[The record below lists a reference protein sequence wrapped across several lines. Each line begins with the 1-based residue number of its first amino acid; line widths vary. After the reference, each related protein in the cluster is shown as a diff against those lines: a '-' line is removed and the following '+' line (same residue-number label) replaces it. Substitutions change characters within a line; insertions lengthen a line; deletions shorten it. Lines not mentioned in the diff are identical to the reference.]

1 MKQTKMTNSEIIAY
15 ALAPLAPIDCEHD
28 DVMTADTTAVA
39 ILKGMSE
46 KQFMILP
53 HAELATY
60 AQRKG
65 EDYDRWLKGMR
76 RMRRGLIEQ
85 HPDYDYD
92 R

>member
-1 MKQTKMTNSEIIAY
+1 
-15 ALAPLAPIDCEHD
+15 
-28 DVMTADTTAVA
+28 
-39 ILKGMSE
+39 LKGMSE

-53 HAELATY
+53 HAELAAY

-85 HPDYDYD
+85 HPDYDYE

>member
-1 MKQTKMTNSEIIAY
+1 
-15 ALAPLAPIDCEHD
+15 
-28 DVMTADTTAVA
+28 
-39 ILKGMSE
+39 MSE
-46 KQFMILP
+46 QQFMILP

-85 HPDYDYD
+85 HPDYDYE